1 MGASDAN
8 DWLSRTPLIVL
19 ALAVPALMT
28 IAILVGA
35 AVSVASSGRR
45 AGSPAAGARL
55 EGAMTQAVLGLL
67 ALLMAFTFA
76 LAIDRFDTR
85 RHLVLEEAN
94 AIGTIYLRAQ
104 LLEEPHRTRISGLL
118 VDYTDTRIALA
129 AATPERAGPLL
140 EKNNRLIT
148 ELWTATVGAAPAIK
162 DPGLSNAF
170 LTGMNNLIDLDAARK
185 AARSARV
192 PVAVFG
198 VLFIYLILTAGVLGY
213 VFVGQRGKVVAVFW
227 LILLTL
233 FLLLVFDIDR
243 PNSGNVREEQGP
255 MLRLKASLHDLR
267 PAVFDRYRSASVP

>member
-1 MGASDAN
+1 MPAEARMGASDAN

-94 AIGTIYLRAQ
+94 AIGTTYLPKESAKPGVKIEIEIRSKKVAA
-104 LLEEPHRTRISGLL
+104 EVVKMPFVPHRT
-118 VDYTDTRIALA
+118 
-129 AATPERAGPLL
+129 
-140 EKNNRLIT
+140 K
-148 ELWTATVGAAPAIK
+148 K
-162 DPGLSNAF
+162 
-170 LTGMNNLIDLDAARK
+170 
-185 AARSARV
+185 
-192 PVAVFG
+192 
-198 VLFIYLILTAGVLGY
+198 
-213 VFVGQRGKVVAVFW
+213 
-227 LILLTL
+227 
-233 FLLLVFDIDR
+233 
-243 PNSGNVREEQGP
+243 
-255 MLRLKASLHDLR
+255 
-267 PAVFDRYRSASVP
+267 